1 MANSLSMTAPLEPD
15 QALNCSYGEGAFQ
28 LVPSGNEIK
37 QGGETMRRSVLLG
50 LGSVLAIA
58 LVMGLALQVL
68 AQAPPFETRKIT
80 DAVYIFRY
88 GGHQSISST

>member
-1 MANSLSMTAPLEPD
+1 
-15 QALNCSYGEGAFQ
+15 
-28 LVPSGNEIK
+28 
-37 QGGETMRRSVLLG
+37 MRRSVLLG